1 MNPPHDYNFDVHGD
15 GKVTEAEIL
24 MKKEML
30 EIERIDEKAEAQKRM
45 AWTCILSMIVFT
57 IALMTPLLS
66 DNRVNAMAD
75 LFGLFYV
82 AQASV
87 VGCYF
92 GAQAFM
98 SRK

>member
-1 MNPPHDYNFDVHGD
+1 
-15 GKVTEAEIL
+15 
-24 MKKEML
+24 
-30 EIERIDEKAEAQKRM
+30 
-45 AWTCILSMIVFT
+45 MIVFT

-87 VGCYF
+87 VGFYF